1 MILRI
6 YYPERTPDGCVRTT
20 ARSPG
25 NRRRIIPMKNIYQ
38 LLLGASC
45 AAALFQACY
54 SYPESIPLNTKICVQ
69 TSHHYFP
76 IPDAT
81 VYVKFN
87 ADSFPGYLQ
96 KPEYF
101 DKVFKTGKDARGCLE
116 GVPEGNHWLIA
127 FGYDSLHY
135 PNEVFGNLPVTISID
150 EHPVVDTFLFVSEK
164 H

>member
-1 MILRI
+1 
-6 YYPERTPDGCVRTT
+6 
-20 ARSPG
+20 
-25 NRRRIIPMKNIYQ
+25 MKNLH
-38 LLLGASC
+38 LLLV
-45 AAALFQACY
+45 ALLFGLLFPACY
-54 SYPESIPLNTKICVQ
+54 SYPETVPLNTRICIT

-101 DKVFKTGKDARGCLE
+101 DKVFKTGKDARGCIT

-135 PNEVFGNLPVTISID
+135 PNDVFGNLPVTISLD
-150 EHPVVDTFLFVSEK
+150 GHPVVDTMLFVSEK

>member
-1 MILRI
+1 
-6 YYPERTPDGCVRTT
+6 
-20 ARSPG
+20 
-25 NRRRIIPMKNIYQ
+25 MKYV
-38 LLLGASC
+38 LLLITGLSLV
-45 AAALFQACY
+45 LFQQGCY
-54 SYPESIPLNTKICVQ
+54 SYPETIQLDTKICVQ

-101 DKVFKTGKDARGCLE
+101 DKVFKTGKDARGCLT
-116 GVPEGNHWLIA
+116 GVPEGNHYLIA

-135 PNEVFGNLPVTISID
+135 PHDVFGNLPVTISLD
-150 EHPVVDTFLFVSEK
+150 GSPVVDTMLFVSEK